1 MTRRIIAGFAA
12 LAAVLPLAGCAT
24 PTPHQPRYVTVYDCG
39 ETLETADGHFRVDDE
54 TFLHW
59 RRDLADGVGLE
70 TNLAL
75 NTPEIRQ
82 SFAIQGFEG
91 TVAGTPSFTVSYDPR
106 HGERNRWGTGVP
118 PEVVSELRLG
128 DRFAREWVSPHG
140 HHFLPW
146 RDVSAWLAAESA
158 GEFVFALTDT
168 TGAPLQR
175 ATLPRDAFARAE
187 RTLQSLHARVMARA
201 AARETL
207 CRREVREEG
216 EDIVVAAR

>member
-12 LAAVLPLAGCAT
+12 LAAVFPLAGCAT
-24 PTPHQPRYVTVYDCG
+24 PTPHQPRYITVYDCS
-39 ETLETADGHFRVDDE
+39 ETLENADGQFRVLDE
-54 TFLHW
+54 TFLYW
-59 RRDLADGVGLE
+59 RRDLANGVGIE
-70 TNLAL
+70 AGLAL
-75 NTPEIRQ
+75 DTPEIREA
-82 SFAIQGFEG
+82 FATRGFDG
-91 TVAGTPSFTVSYDPR
+91 YVAGAPGFTVSYDPS
-106 HGERNRWGTGVP
+106 HGERNRWGGGVA

-128 DRFAREWVSPHG
+128 DRFNRDWVSPHG

-175 ATLPRDAFARAE
+175 ATLSRDAFARAE
-187 RTLQSLHARVMARA
+187 RTLQTLHARVMARA